1 MRRHPLATPLLLF
14 ASLAA
19 AGGCQRYA
27 PPPPLPPPPP
37 PPPAI
42 MPPPPPPGM
51 PVMAPA
57 PASEVQAG
65 RGVPG
70 DTSRFDRE
78 GYRLIEEND
87 FMAVAANPLSTFGI
101 DVDAASYSNV
111 RRFLRE
117 RRLPPRDAVRIEELV
132 NYFDYDYPD
141 PTGEHPFSIT
151 TEISAAPWNPA
162 HRLVHV
168 GLQGKRVSRRDLPPG
183 NLVFLVD
190 VSGSMQQPDK
200 LPLVKES
207 LRMLVRELRPEDRV
221 SLVVYAGAA
230 GVVLPPT
237 PGSRKDV
244 IDRAIDRL
252 EAGGSTAGGAGIVLA
267 YRTAREAFIQG
278 GNNRVILATDG
289 DFNVGASSDA
299 ALVQLIEREREA
311 GVFLTVLGFGRGNY
325 QDAKMEQLAD
335 RGNGNYAY
343 VDDRA
348 EARKV
353 LVREMGGTLLTIA
366 KDMKVQI
373 EFNPARVKAYR
384 LIGYENRVLAAEDFA
399 DDSRDAGELG
409 AGHSV
414 TALYEIIPAD
424 SDEPVRGAGTLRY
437 QETRPR
443 GTADGAELMLV
454 KLRYKEPDGTESRL
468 IEAPVLDRGVEL
480 ARTSDDFRF
489 AAAVAQWGML
499 LRDSKFKGNASW
511 PDVLRLAQ
519 GSLADDG
526 GGYRSEFVR
535 LVTESQD
542 LAIHTG
548 RDQ

>member
-1 MRRHPLATPLLLF
+1 MWSHRLPASLVLC

-19 AGGCQRYA
+19 AGCQTYGA

-42 MPPPPPPGM
+42 MPPPPAPAPVMAMPGM
-51 PVMAPA
+51 PEA
-57 PASEVQAG
+57 EAG
-65 RGVPG
+65 RGIRR
-70 DTSRFDRE
+70 DTARFDRE
-78 GYRLIEEND
+78 GYRAIQENEFLD
-87 FMAVAANPLSTFGI
+87 VTANPLSTFAI

-117 RRLPPRDAVRIEELV
+117 NRLPPRDAVRIEELV

-141 PTGEHPFSIT
+141 PAGDDPFSIT
-151 TEISAAPWNPA
+151 TEISVAPWNPA

-168 GLQGKRVSRRDLPPG
+168 GLQGKRIASRDLPPN

-190 VSGSMQQPDK
+190 VSGSMQVHNK

-207 LRMLVRELRPEDRV
+207 LRMLVRELRPQDRV

-237 PGSRKDV
+237 PGSRKER
-244 IDRAIDRL
+244 IAQAIEQL
-252 EAGGSTAGGAGIVLA
+252 EAGGSTAGGAGILLA
-267 YRTAREAFIQG
+267 YRTARESFLEG

-299 ALVQLIEREREA
+299 ALVQLIEQEREK
-311 GVFLTVLGFGRGNY
+311 GIFLTVLGFGTGNY
-325 QDAKMEQLAD
+325 QDGKMEQLAD
-335 RGNGNYAY
+335 HGNGNYAY
-343 VDDRA
+343 VDGRE

-366 KDMKVQI
+366 KDLKVQI

-384 LIGYENRVLAAEDFA
+384 LIGYENRLLAAEDFA

-424 SDEPVRGAGTLRY
+424 SEEPVRTAGTLRY

-443 GTADGAELMLV
+443 DAATGAELMLV
-454 KLRYKEPDGTESRL
+454 KLRYKDPTGTESRL
-468 IEAPVLDRGVEL
+468 VEAPVVDRGIDL
-480 ARTSDDFRF
+480 ASTSDDFRF
-489 AAAVAQWGML
+489 SAAVAQWGML
-499 LRDSKFKGNASW
+499 LRDSRFKGNASW
-511 PDVLRLAQ
+511 PAVLQLAQ

-526 GGYRSEFVR
+526 GGYRAEFIR
-535 LVTESQD
+535 LVTESQR
-542 LAIHTG
+542 LAIHSG